1 MFLLT
6 QQALDTVYLLIFLK
20 LVFSSQLST
29 FPDRPLETAPSVPG
43 LLVFKR
49 KGYHI
54 IESKW
59 AILYLHFNWEKSLN
73 SLVWATCSGLLAPQ
87 QQKDRRS
94 EALICH
100 TNT

>member
-29 FPDRPLETAPSVPG
+29 FPAIGNSSQCSWIARIQKKGISYH
-43 LLVFKR
+43 R
-49 KGYHI
+49 K
-54 IESKW
+54 